1 MMKDNK
7 EFFED
12 LKERIRSLV
21 WMDDNDLEAVVN
33 QFECRKIVKND
44 FLLKEGDRCDFW
56 GFVHTGL
63 VRSYTYTDT
72 GEEYTNGCIRE
83 NGFITESLSF
93 FAQSKSLVNVV
104 ALEDTQLVYV
114 NYIKLQKLYE
124 GFPVFEK
131 FARILYEE
139 RLAGMKAGI
148 LYRVQ
153 LDAKSRYLHFVKT
166 QPELLKRVPLKYIA
180 SYLNITDSTLSRIR
194 RKTLHSQP

>member
-1 MMKDNK
+1 MKNEKDVLEN
-7 EFFED
+7 
-12 LKERIRSLV
+12 LKAKIGSMV
-21 WMDDNDLEAVVN
+21 CVDDNDLEAIVN
-33 QFECRKIVKND
+33 QFECREIARKE
-44 FLLKEGDRCDFW
+44 FLLKEGERCDFW
-56 GFVHTGL
+56 GFVDTGL

-93 FAQSKSLVNVV
+93 FARSKSLVNVV
-104 ALEDTQLVYV
+104 ALEDTQLVY
-114 NYIKLQKLYE
+114 ITHAKLQKLYKD
-124 GFPVFEK
+124 FPVFEK

-148 LYRVQ
+148 LYLVQ

-194 RKTLHSQP
+194 RKTLHLQT